1 VKPAANAL
9 DKRLA
14 QAKRQRERERERE
27 KAEAAEANP
36 GHEPKTGSPWR
47 AQNIARSRKQ
57 GGAR

>member
-1 VKPAANAL
+1 VKPPANAL

-14 QAKRQRERERERE
+14 QAKRQRERERE
-27 KAEAAEANP
+27 KTEAAEAMP

-57 GGAR
+57 GGGR